1 MSSSTHLTRK
11 EIKRDEVA
19 AAVGRSVDYAQ
30 SHGRTIGIVIG
41 AALLVLL
48 VLLGFWGFRAS
59 QRGKA
64 SVALGEALQLA
75 GAPIQATGAK
85 PDDPDAPSF
94 ATPEA
99 RRARAKKAF
108 ESVRESYRFSPAADV
123 AAVYLGQIAAE
134 EGKLDE
140 ARKLWEDY
148 VEDHPDDMLAG
159 NVKLNLIELDR
170 RAGKTD
176 AIIASLEKMLDAS
189 DGPLPKD
196 AILYELAG
204 AYEAAKRDT
213 EAKKTYQ
220 RILDEYP
227 QSGYHTLAQQK
238 VGAGAGSPLG
248 LSPG

>member
-1 MSSSTHLTRK
+1 MSSTHLTRK

-30 SHGRTIGIVIG
+30 SHGRTIGIGIG
-41 AALLVLL
+41 AAVLVLL

-64 SVALGEALQLA
+64 SAALGEALQLA
-75 GAPIQATGAK
+75 SAPIQATGAT
-85 PDDPDAPSF
+85 PDDPDTPSF

-108 ESVRESYRFSPAADV
+108 ENVRETFRFSAAAEV
-123 AAVYLGQIAAE
+123 ASVYLGQIAAE

-148 VEDHPDDMLAG
+148 VDDHPDDMLAG

-196 AILYELAG
+196 AILYELAT
-204 AYEAAKRDT
+204 AYESAKRET

-238 VGAGAGSPLG
+238 VGGAGAGAPLG

>member
-1 MSSSTHLTRK
+1 MSSTHLSRK

-19 AAVGRSVDYAQ
+19 EVVGRSVTYAQ
-30 SHGRTIGIVIG
+30 SHGRTIGLAVG
-41 AALLVLL
+41 VAVLALV

-64 SVALGEALQLA
+64 SAALGEALRVA
-75 GAPIQATGAK
+75 AAPIQTTDAK

-94 ATPEA
+94 PTAEA

-108 ESVRESYRFSPAADV
+108 ENVRESYRFSTAADV
-123 AAVYLGQIAAE
+123 ASVYLGQIAAE

-148 VEDHPDDMLAG
+148 LDDHPNDLLAG

-170 RAGKTD
+170 RAGKTE
-176 AIIASLEKMLDAS
+176 AIVASLEKMLDAS
-189 DGPLPKD
+189 EGPLPKD
-196 AILYELAG
+196 AILFELAS
-204 AYEAAKRDT
+204 AYESAKRDS
-213 EAKKTYQ
+213 EAKKAYQ

-227 QSGYHTLAQQK
+227 QSGYRALAQQK
-238 VGAGAGSPLG
+238 VGGGAGSPLG